1 VGFYTSTFSF
11 RMHRYLLIY
20 IRTLVFI
27 RALSALKNIYGCLE
41 VVLIHLDAVI
51 VVPFFITSR
60 NMEMDP
66 WQKYS
71 PIPYDL

>member
-1 VGFYTSTFSF
+1 
-11 RMHRYLLIY
+11 MHRYLLIY
-20 IRTLVFI
+20 IRMLVFI
-27 RALSALKNIYGCLE
+27 RALSALKNICGCLE

-51 VVPFFITSR
+51 VVPFFIMSR